1 MPEESRASLEWLD
14 IIGDSLRVFEDRET
28 DDSFARQQSGVQVDL
43 EMPRSLRS
51 TKREADYSAYLSLT

>member
-1 MPEESRASLEWLD
+1 MIHW
-14 IIGDSLRVFEDRET
+14 RVFKDCKT

-51 TKREADYSAYLSLT
+51 AEREVDYSTCLSLT